1 MDSMDG
7 VKVVV
12 DFPAC
17 GWQKSVSAASVLT
30 TEEEVAERPKLQSRV
45 YVDVLL
51 DPVCAA
57 V

>member
-1 MDSMDG
+1 M
-7 VKVVV
+7 KAVV

-17 GWQKSVSAASVLT
+17 GWQQSVSAASVVT
-30 TEEEVAERPKLQSRV
+30 IEEEVAERPKLASRV
-45 YVDVLL
+45 YLDVLL